1 MFAHKLKLA
10 VLALLGGTILTL
22 PAWLSASAEEAKS
35 SDRAAVKALSVDG
48 FARFHR
54 MLLPHDGEL
63 KWMAVAWRTSITLA
77 RHQAAAENKPLLIF
91 ADTGAGFA
99 DALGLC

>member
-1 MFAHKLKLA
+1 MFARNRKAA
-10 VLALLGGTILTL
+10 VGALLGGAILAASL
-22 PAWLSASAEEAKS
+22 WIPASAEETKS
-35 SDRAAVKALSVDG
+35 SERAADRVLSEKG

-54 MLLPHDGEL
+54 MLLPQEGEL
-63 KWMAVAWRTSITLA
+63 QWMTVAWRTSITLA

>member
-1 MFAHKLKLA
+1 MFSLKLKA
-10 VLALLGGTILTL
+10 AALALLGGAVLAASARL
-22 PAWLSASAEEAKS
+22 PASAEETKS
-35 SDRAAVKALSVDG
+35 SDQTAIRALSADG

-54 MLLPHDGEL
+54 MLLPQDGEL
-63 KWMAVAWRTSITLA
+63 QWMAVPWRTSITLA
-77 RHQAAAENKPLLIF
+77 RHQSAVENKPLLIF